1 MAKTLNPEK
10 RQKKEK
16 ERKRRKKRKARE
28 IVFASEK
35 RAERL
40 RREIKRDREG
50 IKKRE

>member
-1 MAKTLNPEK
+1 M
-10 RQKKEK
+10 
-16 ERKRRKKRKARE
+16 ARE

-40 RREIKRDREG
+40 RREIKRDREE

>member
-10 RQKKEK
+10 DKKDKRKKKKEK
-16 ERKRRKKRKARE
+16 ERKTKEKRTTRE

-40 RREIKRDREG
+40 RVRD
-50 IKKRE
+50 